1 MHRMQFVSCMTL
13 NYQKTININDISVH
27 ISWHVGTALDGIQI
41 LYRLPGI
48 WLSSM
53 VEVVSPR
60 TTAKT
65 ISWYILVCL
74 NLIFCRCW
82 KWFVLGLLANQIL
95 MPLCLIHTWVYRS
108 IGCSLSQ
115 QPFCA
120 TGAANVLHVLDVFFT
135 LVFFLELLVR
145 LCPGSKTPEES
156 SVAFCCQIIGIVAD
170 LLTHFFH
177 LVKVFPRSFTLNMPE
192 SIPQKCL
199 LHIHWMIHCTFL
211 PTVFS
216 PFFSEVDL
224 RNLIFQARIDFWI
237 EFSNEFLLDSLRGR
251 SVAWMLSV
259 KIPRIFNFCE
269 IIWV

>member
-1 MHRMQFVSCMTL
+1 MTCW
-13 NYQKTININDISVH
+13 YC
-27 ISWHVGTALDGIQI
+27 SWWDTDSIQAPRHMVELDGWSRFTTNHSENHI
-41 LYRLPGI
+41 LVYR
-48 WLSSM
+48 
-53 VEVVSPR
+53 
-60 TTAKT
+60 
-65 ISWYILVCL
+65 YILVRL
-74 NLIFCRCW
+74 KLIFCRCW

-156 SVAFCCQIIGIVAD
+156 SVVFCCQIIGIVAD

-211 PTVFS
+211 PTVFFHHFS
-216 PFFSEVDL
+216 ARLIYGISFFKLALTFGSS
-224 RNLIFQARIDFWI
+224 FAH
-237 EFSNEFLLDSLRGR
+237 G
-251 SVAWMLSV
+251 
-259 KIPRIFNFCE
+259 NFCWTHWGE
-269 IIWV
+269 